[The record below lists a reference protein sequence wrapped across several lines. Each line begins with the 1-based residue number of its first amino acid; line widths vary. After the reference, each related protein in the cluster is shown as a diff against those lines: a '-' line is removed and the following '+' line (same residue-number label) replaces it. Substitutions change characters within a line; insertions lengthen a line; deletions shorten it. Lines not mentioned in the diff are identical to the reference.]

1 MLVLREW
8 AQFSSPYCMST
19 SEFEVITVG
28 VPVCYKELGSPVV
41 SPPPKKNFLD
51 ILSRFQGWQNK
62 VCD

>member
-41 SPPPKKNFLD
+41 SPPQKK
-51 ILSRFQGWQNK
+51 LSRHSEQIPGMAE
-62 VCD
+62 